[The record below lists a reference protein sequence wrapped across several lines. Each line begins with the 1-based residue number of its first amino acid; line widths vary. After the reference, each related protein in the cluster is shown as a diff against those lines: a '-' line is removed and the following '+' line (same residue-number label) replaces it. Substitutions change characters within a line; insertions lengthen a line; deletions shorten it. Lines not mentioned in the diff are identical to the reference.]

1 MRCILQWAR
10 SLKQRPEKGMSHR
23 ATPNPRGAKSRSQD
37 HSRKTAATG
46 RCRKPEPSK
55 KALNKFNSLQGT
67 QTNYLLP
74 LSPRKL
80 ARSPKESEG
89 SQTPSQASHQGAGP
103 SREFPKRQG
112 RAAAVGGMQ
121 ASKATLERM
130 LVQLTWAGTPSQA
143 IVWEKTFF
151 MHSSPHV
158 YIKNSPE
165 AIQKT
170 LSSTIKTKMS
180 RATC

>member
-1 MRCILQWAR
+1 
-10 SLKQRPEKGMSHR
+10 
-23 ATPNPRGAKSRSQD
+23 
-37 HSRKTAATG
+37 
-46 RCRKPEPSK
+46 
-55 KALNKFNSLQGT
+55 
-67 QTNYLLP
+67 
-74 LSPRKL
+74 
-80 ARSPKESEG
+80 
-89 SQTPSQASHQGAGP
+89 
-103 SREFPKRQG
+103 
-112 RAAAVGGMQ
+112 MQ